1 MKVGFIGLGTMGFQ
15 IAKNLSKN
23 QKINIFTRNKD
34 KIIKFN
40 KSYNSQIF
48 NNYKDLVIDS
58 DLIFTCLPTS
68 NEVNEICENLKLSK
82 KKKYFIDLTSGDYNL
97 TVEISDKLL
106 KKNIIMLD
114 APISGG
120 PEKAEKGTLTS
131 MIGGNE
137 EDYLYL
143 EKYFKQYSIPN
154 YVGKIGSAHAIKS
167 VNNLLNV
174 TNLIIANEGIKSLE
188 EKGID
193 ANTALNVINQSS
205 GRSLMTQERIPK
217 HVIEKNHYYGF
228 KLNLMKKDVKLAL
241 NLIRDKKYFESIL
254 EKINNT
260 LDKYED
266 NCDYTYVCKD

>member
-40 KSYNSQIF
+40 KSYNSQIY